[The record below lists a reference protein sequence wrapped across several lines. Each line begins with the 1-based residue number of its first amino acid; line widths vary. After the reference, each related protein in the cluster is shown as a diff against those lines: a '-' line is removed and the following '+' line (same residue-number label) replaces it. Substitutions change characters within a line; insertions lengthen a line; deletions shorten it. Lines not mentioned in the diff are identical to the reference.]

1 MYDFWFGS
9 RDEICAN
16 EERYLLFVKRML
28 PRWSNSI
35 PDSEYLAIH
44 HALSTLDLRGR
55 RPVIVETGVGASTI
69 VLLNFA
75 MKHDG
80 LLYSWD
86 PNGPK
91 GALLR
96 SVCTDTLVTHHQK
109 LLQQHWKFV
118 PYNSHSV
125 HLGLPILGEL
135 DETVD
140 FCFFDSE
147 HTREVLIGEL
157 ARVSPFL
164 SDGAIVSID
173 DANYSYAHTN
183 VAYIN
188 MQRRKLNLSPIAN
201 PSDNTCEPFFREV
214 EQFLR
219 STWGQ
224 VEYLEDSYKRT
235 YKDDLFWAYFS
246 SDRSVMG
253 RLEME
258 KAEALEHRFDS
269 WRISERL

>member
-1 MYDFWFGS
+1 MKPSLPLTDGIIAYTANPKAYVATVEQLDS
-9 RDEICAN
+9 RL
-16 EERYLLFVKRML
+16 RG
-28 PRWSNSI
+28 PR
-35 PDSEYLAIH
+35 DSS
-44 HALSTLDLRGR
+44 ALSTLDLRGR

-173 DANYSYAHTN
+173 D
-183 VAYIN
+183 
-188 MQRRKLNLSPIAN
+188 
-201 PSDNTCEPFFREV
+201 
-214 EQFLR
+214 
-219 STWGQ
+219 
-224 VEYLEDSYKRT
+224 
-235 YKDDLFWAYFS
+235 
-246 SDRSVMG
+246 
-253 RLEME
+253 
-258 KAEALEHRFDS
+258 
-269 WRISERL
+269 